1 MPCSCQLFLEMVTVS
16 DFLEFFNVCMM
27 ISFAE
32 FELSQ
37 EAEEPI
43 HAQFCHID
51 SMIDIIA
58 SRGGRAVTV

>member
-1 MPCSCQLFLEMVTVS
+1 MVTVS

-58 SRGGRAVTV
+58 SQGERERLLCSTVVLSLD